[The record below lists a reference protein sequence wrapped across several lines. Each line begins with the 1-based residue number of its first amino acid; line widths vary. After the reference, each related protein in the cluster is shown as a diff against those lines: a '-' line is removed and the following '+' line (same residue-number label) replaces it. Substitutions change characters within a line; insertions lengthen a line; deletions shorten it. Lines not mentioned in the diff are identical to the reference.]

1 MINLTKKPFFLAQED
16 IEWVE
21 NTKNSMTVEEKI
33 GQLFVPIGYSEI
45 IHPPDFIIFFANSIF
60 SLGYILSIPLPNTAT
75 VPALF
80 QFMSKAF
87 IAPQCE

>member
-33 GQLFVPIGYSEI
+33 GQLFVPIGYSGDSDCFRI
-45 IHPPDFIIFFANSIF
+45 I
-60 SLGYILSIPLPNTAT
+60 L
-75 VPALF
+75 V
-80 QFMSKAF
+80 
-87 IAPQCE
+87 E